1 MQKEICFGA
10 DFAGMLLAYFG
21 KKYYLCTEIVPLR
34 SEHGDNEIMDKIRN
48 FCIIAHIDHG
58 KSTLADRMI
67 ELTQTVDKREMEN
80 QVLDDMDLEKERG
93 ITIKSHAIQM
103 QYKGYTLNL
112 IDTPGHVDFSYE
124 VSRSIA
130 ACEGA
135 LLVVDASQG
144 VQAQTIS
151 NLYMALE
158 HDLEIIPVMNK
169 CDMDS
174 AMPEMVEDEIIDLLG
189 CKREDILRC
198 SAKTG
203 DGVPAIL
210 DAIVERIPA
219 PQGDPNAP
227 LQCLVFDSVFNSF
240 RGIIAYFKVVNGT
253 MHTGDRVRFF
263 NTGKEYDADEIGV
276 LKLSMQPTES
286 ISAGNVG
293 YIISGIKTSAEVKVG
308 DTITHVA
315 RPCDKAIAG
324 FEEAKSMVFAGVYPI
339 EAEDY
344 EDLRTSL
351 EKLQLNDAAL
361 TFTPESSVAL
371 GFGFRCG
378 FLGLLHMEIVQERLD
393 REFDMDVITTVP
405 NVSYNVYTKDG
416 GMIEVHNPAGM
427 PDLTLI
433 DHIEEPY
440 IRASIITTSNFI
452 GPIMTLCLSKRGELV
467 KQEYISGN
475 RMELYFDMPL
485 GEIVIDFYDK
495 LKSISKGYASFDWH
509 MNGFRPSNLVKLDIL
524 LNGEQVDALSTL
536 THRDNAVDFGRR
548 MCEKLKELLPRQQ
561 FDIAIQAAIGAKII
575 ARETVKQVRKDVLAK
590 CYGGDVSRKRKL
602 LEKQKKGKKRM
613 KQIGNVEVPQKAF
626 LAVLKLD

>member
-1 MQKEICFGA
+1 MK
-10 DFAGMLLAYFG
+10 
-21 KKYYLCTEIVPLR
+21 
-34 SEHGDNEIMDKIRN
+34 HIRN

-58 KSTLADRMI
+58 KSTLADRLL
-67 ELTQTVDKREMEN
+67 EYTQTIKVTEGQM
-80 QVLDDMDLEKERG
+80 LDDMDLEKERG

-103 QYKGYTLNL
+103 EYTYQGEKYVLNL

-158 HDLEIIPVMNK
+158 NDLEIIPVMNK

-174 AMPEMVEDEIIDLLG
+174 AMPEEVEDEIVDLLG
-189 CKREDILRC
+189 CKREEIIRA
-198 SAKTG
+198 SGKTG
-203 DGVPAIL
+203 LGVEEIL
-210 DAIVERIPA
+210 NAVVERIPH
-219 PQGDPNAP
+219 PEGDEEAP
-227 LQCLVFDSVFNSF
+227 LQALIFDSVFNSF
-240 RGIIAYFKVVNGT
+240 RGIIAYFKIENGVIRK
-253 MHTGDRVRFF
+253 GDKVKFF

-276 LKLSMQPTES
+276 LKMDMIPRNELRT
-286 ISAGNVG
+286 GDVG
-293 YIISGIKTSAEVKVG
+293 YIISGIKTSKEVKVG
-308 DTITHVA
+308 DTITHIA
-315 RPCDKAIAG
+315 RPCDKAISG
-324 FEEAKSMVFAGVYPI
+324 FEEVKPMVFAGLYPI
-339 EAEDY
+339 DAEDY
-344 EDLRTSL
+344 ENLRASL
-351 EKLQLNDAAL
+351 EKLQLNDASL
-361 TFTPESSVAL
+361 TFMPESSVAL

-393 REFDMDVITTVP
+393 REFDMNVITTVP
-405 NVSYNVYTKDG
+405 NVSYKVFDKHG
-416 GMIEVHNPAGM
+416 EEKEVHNPSGM
-427 PDLTLI
+427 PEVTLI

-440 IRASIITTSNFI
+440 IRASIITTTNYI
-452 GPIMTLCLSKRGELV
+452 GPIMTLCLGKRGELI

-475 RMELYFDMPL
+475 RVEIFYDIPL

-495 LKSISKGYASFDWH
+495 LKSISKGYASFDYH
-509 MNGFRPSNLVKLDIL
+509 MNGFRPSKLIKLDIL
-524 LNGEQVDALSTL
+524 SNGEPVDALSTL
-536 THRDNAVDFGRR
+536 THVDNAESFGRR
-548 MCEKLKELLPRQQ
+548 MCEKLKELIPRQQ

-575 ARETVKQVRKDVLAK
+575 ARETVKQLRKDVTAK